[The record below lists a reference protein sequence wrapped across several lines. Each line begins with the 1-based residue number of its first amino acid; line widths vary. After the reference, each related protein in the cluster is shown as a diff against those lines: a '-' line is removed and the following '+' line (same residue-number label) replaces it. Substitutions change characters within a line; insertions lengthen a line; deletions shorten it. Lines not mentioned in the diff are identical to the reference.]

1 MSAATRTAARTAP
14 ARPPRAR
21 GEDAKEARRGLILA
35 AAKEVFA
42 RAGYHDTTIGHV
54 AKAAG
59 ISYGSVYWYFDSKE
73 ALFVALM
80 DDLEASLRQHIGVTV
95 EQLDDAATADV
106 VAVFREAVRAT
117 FEFFEGDRDLVKLL
131 FRDSLVLGNQFD
143 RHLNGLYEGFIG
155 DIEVAVQAGQQ
166 LGEVIEAPSRL
177 VAFSV
182 AALIGQVALR
192 RLTTD
197 DGLSAEKAAEFV
209 VTLVLEGLRP
219 RKEQP

>member
-1 MSAATRTAARTAP
+1 MATGTKPRRTP
-14 ARPPRAR
+14 ARPPRAK
-21 GEDAKEARRGLILA
+21 GEDAKEARRSLILA

-80 DDLEASLRQHIGVTV
+80 DHQEASLRAHI
-95 EQLDDAATADV
+95 AATVDDLDPETAADV
-106 VAVFREAVRAT
+106 VAVFRQSVRAT

-143 RHLNGLYEGFIG
+143 KHLVGLYEGFIG
-155 DIEVAVQAGQQ
+155 DIEVAIRAGQD
-166 LGEVIEAPSRL
+166 LGEVIDAPSRL
-177 VAFSV
+177 IAFSV
-182 AALIGQVALR
+182 ASLIGQVALR

-197 DGLSAEKAAEFV
+197 DGLSAERAADFV
-209 VTLVLEGLRP
+209 VTVVLDGVRP